1 MLAEAVEE
9 WAAEAYAEGFWQGWL
24 EGFQQGRLESRLES
38 IQLLRHIAVWRFG
51 VAVDDGFG
59 QLLAG
64 EDDFDRLIQVTDLV
78 LECAN
83 AEELLARTRRLLK
96 DGNGVR

>member
-1 MLAEAVEE
+1 MLAKAIEE
-9 WAAEAYAEGFWQGWL
+9 WAAEAFA
-24 EGFQQGRLESRLES
+24 EGFQQGLSESLLQS
-38 IQLLRHIAVWRFG
+38 VQLLRRLAVQRFG

-78 LECAN
+78 FECAN
-83 AEELLARTRRLLK
+83 AEELLARTWRLLK
-96 DGNGVR
+96 GGNNVR

>member
-1 MLAEAVEE
+1 MLAEAIEE
-9 WAAEAYAEGFWQGWL
+9 WAAEAYAEGF
-24 EGFQQGRLESRLES
+24 QQGLSES
-38 IQLLRHIAVWRFG
+38 IQLLRRMAVRRFG

-64 EDDFDRLIQVTDLV
+64 EGDFDRLIQVIDL
-78 LECAN
+78 LFECAN

-96 DGNGVR
+96 GGNGVR

>member
-1 MLAEAVEE
+1 M
-9 WAAEAYAEGFWQGWL
+9 Q
-24 EGFQQGRLESRLES
+24 S
-38 IQLLRHIAVWRFG
+38 IQLLRRLAAQRFG

-64 EDDFDRLIQVTDLV
+64 EDDFDRLIQVIDLV
-78 LECAN
+78 FECAN

-96 DGNGVR
+96 DGNRVR